1 MRRELVAFKLFHC
14 LPDGASSPVSTF
26 IIAFLSSLDL
36 ALCYIEGGLILAR
49 THLVLPLLHTGI
61 TLLFQGVRS
70 CAKSEILSQPED
82 PGIPESLS
90 LSSLPSMMSRRES
103 SSQIKGRRSR
113 KGRTKRKGRG
123 REGKFVTL
131 FKGCLTP
138 RTKSIS
144 AVKNSF

>member
-1 MRRELVAFKLFHC
+1 MRRELLAFKLFHC
-14 LPDGASSPVSTF
+14 LPDGASSLVSTF
-26 IIAFLSSLDL
+26 IIAFLSSPDL

-49 THLVLPLLHTGI
+49 THLVLSLLHTGI
-61 TLLFQGVRS
+61 TLLLFQGVRN

-113 KGRTKRKGRG
+113 KGRTKRKRKGKGR
-123 REGKFVTL
+123 KV
-131 FKGCLTP
+131 CY
-138 RTKSIS
+138 I
-144 AVKNSF
+144 V